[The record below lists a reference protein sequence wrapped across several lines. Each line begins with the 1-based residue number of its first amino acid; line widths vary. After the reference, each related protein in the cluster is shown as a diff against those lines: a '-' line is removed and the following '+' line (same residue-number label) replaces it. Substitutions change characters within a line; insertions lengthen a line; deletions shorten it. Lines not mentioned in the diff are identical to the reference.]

1 MNGKGKPLGNRTS
14 EANGIINIPANNNT
28 NGELNNIMLIN
39 YNEACETGGSNV
51 YLIVSGYFMETSYQ
65 SYLTIDSL

>member
-1 MNGKGKPLGNRTS
+1 MIFGSWVRLNGKGKPLGNRTS

-51 YLIVSGYFMETSYQ
+51 YLIVGGN
-65 SYLTIDSL
+65 